1 MVTEQMECIRVFS
14 ILDKK
19 KLFAILNVLDESV
32 VKDQFHSLKIK
43 SLEEIGL
50 TNEQA
55 LDIIECFFNFYLGL
69 RDPDK
74 IRAIINQTDVKEDTR
89 DLVLEAF
96 DEVIKKSDKTK
107 VDLAYKSGD
116 LENFGHEHLEHLEVT
131 PEFRPILV
139 QGKLQKMITSI
150 IVEGHTHDTNHTKT
164 TPINFQISLAKF
176 EALILE
182 LNQQLQTIKTEVLIL
197 EEKLGGDIVSV

>member
-55 LDIIECFFNFYLGL
+55 LDIIECFLTF
-69 RDPDK
+69 
-74 IRAIINQTDVKEDTR
+74 IW
-89 DLVLEAF
+89 
-96 DEVIKKSDKTK
+96 
-107 VDLAYKSGD
+107 D
-116 LENFGHEHLEHLEVT
+116 LE
-131 PEFRPILV
+131 I
-139 QGKLQKMITSI
+139 Q
-150 IVEGHTHDTNHTKT
+150 TK
-164 TPINFQISLAKF
+164 
-176 EALILE
+176 
-182 LNQQLQTIKTEVLIL
+182 
-197 EEKLGGDIVSV
+197 